1 MFLLVGWSR
10 HSTTTATAAGGG
22 GGGGGGGGIPPLL
35 FLEKFVGRGEGIET
49 REFMNCTLQLLSDNK
64 E

>member
-10 HSTTTATAAGGG
+10 HSTTTAAAA
-22 GGGGGGGGIPPLL
+22 GGGGGGGGIPPFLI
-35 FLEKFVGRGEGIET
+35 LEKFVGRGEGIET
-49 REFMNCTLQLLSDNK
+49 REFMNCTLKLLSDNK

>member
-1 MFLLVGWSR
+1 MFLLVGWSK
-10 HSTTTATAAGGG
+10 HSTTTAAAAGGG
-22 GGGGGGGGIPPLL
+22 DGGIPPFL

-49 REFMNCTLQLLSDNK
+49 REFMNCTLKLLSDNK